1 MLPSVHRSQST
12 SSMPSF
18 ERLQSANGGSAGL
31 GPPKLEAQASLASL
45 AAVEALLP
53 PEEVRLLRM
62 NEEGKR
68 LSYELAEMRFHHAV
82 LEDKAGALER
92 ELLHL
97 DALIKR
103 SAADRAHLEAHGT
116 LPPPSLMPDEAA
128 HAAAAA
134 LPSLR

>member
-1 MLPSVHRSQST
+1 MPPSVHRSQST
-12 SSMPSF
+12 TF
-18 ERLQSANGGSAGL
+18 ERFQSANGGSAGL
-31 GPPKLEAQASLASL
+31 GPPKLEAPASLASL

-53 PEEVRLLRM
+53 PEEVRLLRLSD
-62 NEEGKR
+62 EGKR
-68 LSYELAEMRFHHAV
+68 LSYELAEMRFHHAAI
-82 LEDKAGALER
+82 EDKAGALER

-97 DALIKR
+97 DALITR

-116 LPPPSLMPDEAA
+116 LPLPSLMPDEAA